1 MVTNGTTEAMR
12 EYIDYIV
19 RVRRNSKVSMS
30 QLNKYSLNREI
41 GCSYGVTSAQMDSID
56 WSKYEE

>member
-19 RVRRNSKVSMS
+19 KVRRNSKENMS
-30 QLNKYSLNREI
+30 QLNKYSMNREI
-41 GCSYGVTSAQMDSID
+41 GYSYGVTSAQMDSID
-56 WSKYEE
+56 WSRYEE